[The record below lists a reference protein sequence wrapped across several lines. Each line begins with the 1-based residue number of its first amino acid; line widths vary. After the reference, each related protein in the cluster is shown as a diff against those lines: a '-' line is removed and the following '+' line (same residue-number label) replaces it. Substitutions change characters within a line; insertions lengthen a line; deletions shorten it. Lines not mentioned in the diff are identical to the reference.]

1 MFGWEDV
8 LCEGEHP
15 PSFIQLNYDTAKN
28 RAGKVQIYLRFI
40 SPFFFLDGD
49 DNLQFFLDF
58 GRKFSRIYRYAEE
71 RCKAKGKRPETF
83 TFLGFTHYGSRS
95 RNGKFRV
102 KRRTSRKKF
111 AKKCKEVH
119 RGIAKM
125 RNQPLPEIIKKL
137 NQMPFRNL
145 DN

>member
-40 SPFFFLDGD
+40 SPFLFLDGD

-58 GRKFSRIYRYAEE
+58 GRKFFANLYVSA
-71 RCKAKGKRPETF
+71 RCF
-83 TFLGFTHYGSRS
+83 TFQSGILAYYQPVHIRNHERMLFT
-95 RNGKFRV
+95 
-102 KRRTSRKKF
+102 
-111 AKKCKEVH
+111 AVH
-119 RGIAKM
+119 
-125 RNQPLPEIIKKL
+125 EIGL
-137 NQMPFRNL
+137 AHL
-145 DN
+145 